1 MEIRYKRTYLP
12 AKGKR
17 YTAGEIQAMLG
28 YAVEAADPRVVLK
41 EGKLA
46 PGEICMMLFAIT
58 PEEYA
63 WKDSEPRALDHLV
76 EKMCRQVPADRLLG
90 WRICDL
96 KGAVVQKN
104 VQLKTGESIDGGA
117 FAALMKDKIRQ
128 SMTGPIDALIQESR
142 RLQNLCAD
150 KNAPESV
157 KQDWQA
163 ARAAMGKAILG
174 LEKIYVVD
182 ELLVGNRWPAV
193 GFDGRIEIFT
203 TRERAERIKP
213 QITAAMGGMEIWT
226 IRELPGT
233 EIVNYL
239 RNCGMDGLNALRVD
253 NGFAAADLSLKD
265 FMPDFMSENMPLR
278 SFVIRE
284 IEAGVRWNKLKELK
298 AEEKHLRSSLEG
310 MLTFRNFAWREIG
323 NASLYA
329 VCAGGAREKCV
340 VLGGKDGGEKM
351 LAVFTDRIRAAAF
364 AEKLAGNPV
373 PVAMKFG
380 ELTLRAQAFGGLLI
394 DIGVLNYRLPKTE
407 FDKVR
412 ELRGKPPVVV
422 RVKQPEAEAAAPQT
436 RPQADMGSLPNPD
449 EFDAPKLE
457 RRPEEKPEEALPA
470 KRDENNKNDEKT
482 VNKGFFKK
490 LFGK

>member
-12 AKGKR
+12 TKGKR

-28 YAVEAADPRVVLK
+28 YAVEAADPRPALK

-46 PGEICMMLFAIT
+46 PGEICMMLFGIT

-63 WKDSEPRALDHLV
+63 WKDSDPRALDQLV
-76 EKMCRQVPADRLLG
+76 DQLCKQIPADRLLG

-96 KGAVVQKN
+96 KEAVVQKN
-104 VQLKTGESIDGGA
+104 VQLKTGDSIDDGA
-117 FAALMKDKIRQ
+117 FAALVKEKIRK
-128 SMTGPIDALIQESR
+128 SMTGPIDDVIRESR

-150 KNAPESV
+150 KNAPEGV

-163 ARAAMGKAILG
+163 ARTELGKAILS
-174 LEKIYVVD
+174 LEKVYVVD
-182 ELLVGNRWPAV
+182 ELLVGGRWPAV

-213 QITAAMGGMEIWT
+213 QITAAMGGVEIWT

-253 NGFAAADLSLKD
+253 NGFAAAELSLKD
-265 FMPDFMSENMPLR
+265 FMPDFMSENITLR
-278 SFVIRE
+278 SFMIRE
-284 IEAGVRWNKLKELK
+284 IEAGMRMNKLREMK
-298 AEEKHLRSSLEG
+298 AEEKHLRSCLEG

-323 NASLYA
+323 NATLYA
-329 VCAGGAREKCV
+329 LCAGGAREKCV
-340 VLGGKDGGEKM
+340 VLNAKDGGERM
-351 LAVFTDRIRAAAF
+351 LAVFTDRMRANSF
-364 AEKLAGNPV
+364 AQKVDGNPV

-380 ELTLRAQAFGGLLI
+380 ELTLRAQAFGGLMV
-394 DIGVLNYRLPKTE
+394 DIGVLNYRLPKAE
-407 FDKVR
+407 FEKVK
-412 ELRGKPPVVV
+412 ELRSKPPVVV
-422 RVKQPEAEAAAPQT
+422 RVQQPEAEKPAPQP
-436 RPQADMGSLPNPD
+436 RQPAEDMGSLPNPD
-449 EFDAPKLE
+449 DFDAPKVQRE
-457 RRPEEKPEEALPA
+457 PEAKQSELPEPEKPE
-470 KRDENNKNDEKT
+470 K
-482 VNKGFFKK
+482 KGFFKK

>member
-1 MEIRYKRTYLP
+1 MEIRYKRTYIP

-17 YTAGEIQAMLG
+17 YTAGEIQGMLG
-28 YAVEAADPRVVLK
+28 YAVEAADPRVTLK

-63 WKDSEPRALDHLV
+63 WKDSDPKALDQLV
-76 EKMCRQVPADRLLG
+76 DKMCRQIPADRLLS

-96 KGAVVQKN
+96 KGSVVQKN
-104 VQLKTGESIDGGA
+104 VQLKTGESVDNGA
-117 FAALMKDKIRQ
+117 FAEQMKAKIRQ
-128 SMTGPIDALIQESR
+128 NMTGPIDSLIQESR

-150 KNAPESV
+150 KNAPEAV

-163 ARAAMGKAILG
+163 ARAEMGKAILG
-174 LEKIYVVD
+174 LEKVYVVD

-193 GFDGRIEIFT
+193 GFDGKIEIFT
-203 TRERAERIKP
+203 TKERAERIKP
-213 QITAAMGGMEIWT
+213 QITAAMGGMEIWNV
-226 IRELPGT
+226 RELPGT

-239 RNCGMDGLNALRVD
+239 RKCGLDGLNALRVD
-253 NGFAAADLSLKD
+253 NGYLAADLFLKD
-265 FMPDFMSENMPLR
+265 FMPDFMSENITLR
-278 SFVIRE
+278 SFIIRE
-284 IEAGVRWNKLKELK
+284 IEAGVRWNKLKEMK
-298 AEEKHLRSSLEG
+298 AEEKYLRSSLEG

-323 NASLYA
+323 NASLY
-329 VCAGGAREKCV
+329 VLCANGAREKCV
-340 VLGGKDGGEKM
+340 VLGGKDGGEKL
-351 LAVFTDRIRAAAF
+351 LAVFTERIRATEF
-364 AEKLAGNPV
+364 AQKLAGNPV

-380 ELTLRAQAFGGLLI
+380 ELTLRAQAFEGLLI

-422 RVKQPEAEAAAPQT
+422 RVKQPEAEVPASQT
-436 RPQADMGSLPNPD
+436 KPQADTGSLPDPD
-449 EFDAPKLE
+449 KFDAPKLQRE
-457 RRPEEKPEEALPA
+457 PEEKTEEAPA
-470 KRDENNKNDEKT
+470 PEKNDKPA
-482 VNKGFFKK
+482 NKGFFKK

>member
-12 AKGKR
+12 QRGKR

-28 YAVEAADPRVVLK
+28 FAVEAADPRSALK

-46 PGEICMMLFAIT
+46 PGEICMMLFAIS

-63 WKDSEPRALDHLV
+63 WKDTDPKALDQLV
-76 EKMCRQVPADRLLG
+76 EKLCKQIPADRLLG

-104 VQLKTGESIDGGA
+104 VQLKTGESIDDGV
-117 FAALMKDKIRQ
+117 FAARVKEKIRQ
-128 SMTGPIDALIQESR
+128 NMSGPIDPVIRESR

-163 ARAAMGKAILG
+163 ARTEMGRAILG

-182 ELLVGNRWPAV
+182 ELLVGGRWPAV

-213 QITAAMGGMEIWT
+213 QITAAMGGMEIWG
-226 IRELPGT
+226 IKEIPNE

-253 NGFAAADLSLKD
+253 NGFAAADLYLKD
-265 FMPDFMSENMPLR
+265 FMPDFMTENITLR
-278 SFVIRE
+278 SYIIRE
-284 IEAGVRWNKLKELK
+284 IEVGMRWNKLKELK
-298 AEEKHLRSSLEG
+298 AEEKVLRSSLEG
-310 MLTFRNFAWREIG
+310 MLTFRNFAWRELG
-323 NASLYA
+323 NASMYVL
-329 VCAGGAREKCV
+329 CAGGVREKCV
-340 VLGGKDGGEKM
+340 VLGAKDGGEKM
-351 LAVFTDRIRAAAF
+351 LAVFTDRVRASAF
-364 AEKLAGNPV
+364 AEKMDGKPV

-380 ELTLRAQAFGGLLI
+380 ELSLRAQPFAGLMI
-394 DIGVLNYRLPKTE
+394 DIGILNYRLLKQE
-407 FDKVR
+407 FDKVK
-412 ELRGKPPVVV
+412 ELRSKPPVVV
-422 RVKQPEAEAAAPQT
+422 RVQKPENETPAPQPKP
-436 RPQADMGSLPNPD
+436 RAEVVSLPNPD
-449 EFDAPKLE
+449 DFNAPKIE
-457 RRPEEKPEEALPA
+457 REPEEKQPEQPA
-470 KRDENNKNDEKT
+470 PEPEKAEK
-482 VNKGFFKK
+482 KGFFKK

>member
-12 AKGKR
+12 PKGKR

-28 YAVEAADPRVVLK
+28 YAVEAADPRPALK

-46 PGEICMMLFAIT
+46 PGEICMMLFAVT

-63 WKDSEPRALDHLV
+63 WKDSEPKALDHLV
-76 EKMCRQVPADRLLG
+76 EKMCRQIPADRLLG

-96 KGAVVQKN
+96 KGTAVQKT

-117 FAALMKDKIRQ
+117 FAAQMKDKIRQ
-128 SMTGPIDALIQESR
+128 SMTGPIDSLIQESR
-142 RLQNLCAD
+142 RLQNMCAD
-150 KNAPESV
+150 KNAPEGV

-163 ARAAMGKAILG
+163 ARSEMGKAILS
-174 LEKIYVVD
+174 LEKVYVVD
-182 ELLVGNRWPAV
+182 ELLVGNRWHAV
-193 GFDGRIEIFT
+193 GFDGKIEIFT

-213 QITAAMGGMEIWT
+213 QITAAMGGMEIWSV
-226 IRELPGT
+226 RELPGT

-253 NGFAAADLSLKD
+253 NGFAAADLYLKD
-265 FMPDFMSENMPLR
+265 FMPDFMSENITLR
-278 SFVIRE
+278 SFMVRE
-284 IEAGVRWNKLKELK
+284 IEAGMRWNKLKELK
-298 AEEKHLRSSLEG
+298 AEEKHLRSCLEG

-340 VLGGKDGGEKM
+340 VLGGKDGVEKM

-380 ELTLRAQAFGGLLI
+380 ELTLRAQNFGGLLI
-394 DIGVLNYRLPKTE
+394 DIGVLNYRLPRAE
-407 FDKVR
+407 FDKVK
-412 ELRGKPPVVV
+412 ELRSKPPMVV
-422 RVKQPEAEAAAPQT
+422 RVQKPEAEVPAPQPKP
-436 RPQADMGSLPNPD
+436 RAEVVSLPNPD
-449 EFDAPKLE
+449 EFDAPKLQRE
-457 RRPEEKPEEALPA
+457 PEEKQEEVPVS
-470 KRDENNKNDEKT
+470 EKT
-482 VNKGFFKK
+482 EKPANKGFFKK